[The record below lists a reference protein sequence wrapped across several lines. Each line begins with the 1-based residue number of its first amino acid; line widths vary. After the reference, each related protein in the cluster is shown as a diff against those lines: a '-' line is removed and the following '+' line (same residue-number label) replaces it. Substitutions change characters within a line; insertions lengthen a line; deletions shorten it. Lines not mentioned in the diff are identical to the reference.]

1 MARVTYAASPD
12 EIADVRAIWEPL
24 GLPGLIDVHTHFM
37 PQRVLGKVW
46 AYFDALGEGVWP
58 ITYRQDEAE
67 RVDLL
72 RRFGVVRYTS
82 LLYPHKPGMAEWLN
96 GWAAE
101 FAAAHD
107 DCLHSATFYP
117 EPEAERYVAG
127 AISSGARVFKAHLQV
142 GGYDPRDPLLD
153 GVWGA
158 LADSGVPAVVH
169 CGSGPLEGPFTGPG
183 PFGEV
188 LRAHPGLKA
197 VIAHAGTPEYT
208 DFLDLAER
216 HEGVHL
222 DTTMVFTDFTER
234 MAPFPPEEV
243 PRLKALEDRI
253 LLGSD
258 FPNIPYP
265 YAHQL
270 RSLAALGLG
279 DGWMRSVLYGN
290 GARLFSV

>member
-1 MARVTYAASPD
+1 MARVSYAASA
-12 EIADVRAIWEPL
+12 EEEADVRAFWKDL

-37 PQRVLGKVW
+37 PHRVMRKVW
-46 AYFDALGEGVWP
+46 AYFDALGDGVWP
-58 ITYRQDEAE
+58 ITYRQEEAE
-67 RVDLL
+67 RVALL

-82 LLYPHKPGMAEWLN
+82 LLYPHKPGMAQWLN

-117 EPEAERYVAG
+117 EPGAAEYVGEAIA
-127 AISSGARVFKAHLQV
+127 SGAQVFKAHLQV

-158 LADSGVPAVVH
+158 LADARVPVIVH

-183 PFGEV
+183 PFAEV
-188 LRAHPGLKA
+188 LSAHPGLTA
-197 VIAHAGTPEYT
+197 VVAHAGSPEYT
-208 DFLDLAER
+208 EFLDLAER
-216 HEGVHL
+216 YDGVHL

-234 MAPFPPEEV
+234 SAPFPPEEV
-243 PRLKALEDRI
+243 PRLKALEDR
-253 LLGSD
+253 LLFGTD

-265 YAHQL
+265 FVHQL
-270 RSLAALGLG
+270 RSLAGLGLG
-279 DGWMRSVLYGN
+279 DGWLRAVLYGN
-290 GARLFSV
+290 GARLFSL